1 MREIELKFKVD
12 DLDKLLN
19 KLDELGCNVSD
30 VIYQEDSVFVGDLDN
45 VESVDGSIWLRV
57 RKMDD
62 KIELNFKKQ
71 INLNESQEIEFCVD
85 DYDKATS
92 FLEALGFKRWV
103 KVVKR
108 RRYSNYK
115 NLNICLD
122 DVERLGAFIELEYLA
137 NDNDDNNYEDMIK
150 DIALELDIN
159 VDNVVNNYYDSMI
172 YELDNK

>member
-30 VIYQEDSVFVGDLDN
+30 VIYQEDSVFVSDLDN

-71 INLNESQEIEFCVD
+71 VSLNESQEIEFCVD

-108 RRYSNYK
+108 RRTSVIYNYCK
-115 NLNICLD
+115 RCNRCRIYRNYRRNI
-122 DVERLGAFIELEYLA
+122 
-137 NDNDDNNYEDMIK
+137 
-150 DIALELDIN
+150 
-159 VDNVVNNYYDSMI
+159 
-172 YELDNK
+172 